1 LKHCHAPRGP
11 FGEGTQYNYMEV
23 FNIFF
28 AWSYF
33 GVIYIIGMM
42 RVYSHDEGI
51 AMLLVLIMTL
61 ETFTNES
68 IIYFIVA
75 TLNVFFLKMKVLL
88 LCFMVNVNHSWWM
101 GALCE
106 IWLVK

>member
-1 LKHCHAPRGP
+1 
-11 FGEGTQYNYMEV
+11 
-23 FNIFF
+23 
-28 AWSYF
+28 
-33 GVIYIIGMM
+33 MM

-68 IIYFIVA
+68 IICFIVA
-75 TLNVFFLKMKVLL
+75 TLNVFFLKMKVLF

-101 GALCE
+101 GA
-106 IWLVK
+106 